1 MADKRNWLHRLKTK
15 LMPDDKKNQKVRYFL
30 ILLLVGIMFMLLNDF
45 LLKDQKEEDAAIA
58 SKQIVEQQEEVETFR
73 EKTNKKWTIQD
84 YEEKFENQ
92 LKTALEDMTGVGE
105 VTVLVNVEATERKV
119 YESNAVLKN
128 QITSETDKQGGKR
141 TVEDQSKDEQLV
153 IVRDGDKEIPI
164 ISETRKP
171 DIKGVLIVAKGADN
185 IQVKK
190 WIIEAVTR
198 ALDVPSHKVSVVP
211 KK

>member
-1 MADKRNWLHRLKTK
+1 MADKRNWLHQLKTK
-15 LMPDDKKNQKVRYFL
+15 LMPNNKKNQKVRYFL

-45 LLKDQKEEDAAIA
+45 LLKDQKEEDTAIV
-58 SKQIVEQQEEVETFR
+58 SKQIVEQEEIETFR
-73 EKTNKKWTIQD
+73 EKTDKKWTIQD

-92 LKTALEDMTGVGE
+92 LKTALEDITGVGE

-141 TVEDQSKDEQLV
+141 TVEDQSKDDQLV

-171 DIKGVLIVAKGADN
+171 DIKGVLIVAKGAED

-198 ALDVPSHKVSVVP
+198 VLDVPSHKVSVVP

>member
-1 MADKRNWLHRLKTK
+1 
-15 LMPDDKKNQKVRYFL
+15 MPDNKKNQKVRYFL
-30 ILLLVGIMFMLLNDF
+30 ILLLVGIMFMLLSDF
-45 LLKDQKEEDAAIA
+45 LLKDQKEEDAAIV
-58 SKQIVEQQEEVETFR
+58 SNQIVEQEEIETFR
-73 EKTNKKWTIQD
+73 EKTDKKWTIQD

-92 LKTALEDMTGVGE
+92 LKTALEDISGVGE

-141 TVEDQSKDEQLV
+141 TVEDQSKDDQLV

-171 DIKGVLIVAKGADN
+171 DIKGVLIVAKGAED

>member
-1 MADKRNWLHRLKTK
+1 MADKRNWLHQLKTK
-15 LMPDDKKNQKVRYFL
+15 LMPNNKKNQKVRYFL

-45 LLKDQKEEDAAIA
+45 LLKDQKEEDAAIV
-58 SKQIVEQQEEVETFR
+58 SNQIVEQEEIETFR
-73 EKTNKKWTIQD
+73 EKTDKKWTIQD

-92 LKTALEDMTGVGE
+92 LKTALEDITGVGE

-141 TVEDQSKDEQLV
+141 TVEDQSKDDQLV

-171 DIKGVLIVAKGADN
+171 DIKGVLIVAKGAED

>member
-1 MADKRNWLHRLKTK
+1 MADKRNWLHQLKKK
-15 LMPDDKKNQKVRYFL
+15 LMPDNKKNQKVRYFL
-30 ILLLVGIMFMLLNDF
+30 ILLLVGIMFMLLSDF
-45 LLKDQKEEDAAIA
+45 LLKDQKEEDAAIV
-58 SKQIVEQQEEVETFR
+58 SNQIVEQEEIETFR
-73 EKTNKKWTIQD
+73 EKTDKKWTIQD

-92 LKTALEDMTGVGE
+92 LKTALEDISGVGE

-141 TVEDQSKDEQLV
+141 TVEDQSKDDQLV

-171 DIKGVLIVAKGADN
+171 DIKGVLIVAKGAED

>member
-1 MADKRNWLHRLKTK
+1 MADKRNWLHQLKTK
-15 LMPDDKKNQKVRYFL
+15 LMPNNKKNQKVRYFL

-45 LLKDQKEEDAAIA
+45 LLKDQKEEDTAIV
-58 SKQIVEQQEEVETFR
+58 SKQIVEQEEIETFR
-73 EKTNKKWTIQD
+73 EKTDKKWTIQD

-92 LKTALEDMTGVGE
+92 LKTALEDITGVGE

-141 TVEDQSKDEQLV
+141 TVEDQSKDDQLV

-171 DIKGVLIVAKGADN
+171 DIKGVLIVAKGAED